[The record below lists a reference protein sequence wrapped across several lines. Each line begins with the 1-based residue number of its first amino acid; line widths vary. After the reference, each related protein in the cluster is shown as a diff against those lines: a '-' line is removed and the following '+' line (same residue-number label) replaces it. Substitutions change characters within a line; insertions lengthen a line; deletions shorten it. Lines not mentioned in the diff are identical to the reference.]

1 MKLTLTGVAAAIM
14 MNISAIAGLN
24 DPQLKITPVGFLKML
39 LENNAMTDVNNI
51 DDIRSGDDR
60 TISLKY
66 LQRGIESE
74 VSNVDDCET
83 PITPSWKTTN
93 IGEPLFNKI
102 GIFISDK
109 DMRKY
114 VTAASNPT
122 ALGDSAQKVSR
133 ALYETVLTH
142 INALLQKIDGNL
154 VAAQALKFGVNA
166 AYGSASAQPIAL
178 GTKAKMDDGVVKLV
192 LDAEANEVYD
202 ELLVCGNGLVRA
214 FDVYNKLKSGTDAN
228 GFGALDLK
236 AYSDPKTVSGWGA
249 NHFGVFAKGTIGF
262 VDCPQYVGDYAGDK
276 GSSYFFQIP
285 MPLPLSD
292 GSILPLMFDCQ
303 LKYIDCPSTDGQ
315 GNEQKR
321 GWKLIIS
328 KTYGLF
334 NLPSDC
340 FKSGDPLQ
348 GVNGS
353 FHYVATAQDESVE
366 VRNAAGTTLAVS
378 QTAEAEVETPSNDAP
393 AAGGENDPANGGEGG
408 KG

>member
-39 LENNAMTDVNNI
+39 LENNAMTEVNNLS
-51 DDIRSGDDR
+51 DIQAGQKRS
-60 TISLKY
+60 IEIKY
-66 LQRGIESE
+66 MQRGIESE
-74 VSNVDDCET
+74 VSSVDDCDT
-83 PITPSWKTTN
+83 PITAAWKTTS
-93 IGEPLFNKI
+93 IGNPLFSKV
-102 GIFISDK
+102 GIFISDE

-114 VTAASNPT
+114 VTAATNPQ
-122 ALGDSAQKVSR
+122 ALGNSAQAVSK
-133 ALYETVLTH
+133 ALYETVLTY

-166 AYGSASAQPIAL
+166 AYASADAQSIAL

-202 ELLVCGNGLVRA
+202 ELLICGNGLVRA

-236 AYSDPKTVSGWGA
+236 AYSDPKTVAGWGA
-249 NHFGVFAKGTIGF
+249 NHFGVFAKGTVGF
-262 VDCPQYVGDYAGDK
+262 VDCPQNVGIYAGEQG
-276 GSSYFFQIP
+276 GSFFFQLP

-292 GSILPLMFDCQ
+292 GTILPLAFDCQ
-303 LKYIDCPSTDGQ
+303 LKYIDCPEKNGE
-315 GNEQKR
+315 GEVIAKR

-340 FKSGDPLQ
+340 FKSGDPLY

-378 QTAEAEVETPSNDAP
+378 QTAEAENPSNDAP
-393 AAGGENDPANGGEGG
+393 AAGGENEPANGGEGG
-408 KG
+408 ER